1 MVFAYALPILHQMS
15 QQTHKERTRNACHSV
30 LQQNRA
36 RNFGHFRTFSDVFG
50 EFSANFRRTA
60 FPTSCIGTR
69 KQSKMNTICDWE
81 ESPKASPPS
90 VFGRK
95 RRELNCPPNQW
106 EKARCV
112 LRDGQKCKMPIRRF
126 GAESAPACASMP
138 NKRTIFPYFADE
150 SLRFRNRIGL
160 MCE

>member
-1 MVFAYALPILHQMS
+1 MS
-15 QQTHKERTRNACHSV
+15 FGVAAKQSPEF
-30 LQQNRA
+30 RA
-36 RNFGHFRTFSDVFG
+36 FSDIVGHFRRILG

-81 ESPKASPPS
+81 ESPKPSPPS

-106 EKARCV
+106 EKARYV
-112 LRDGQKCKMPIRRF
+112 LRDGQKCKMPMRRF
-126 GAESAPACASMP
+126 GAESAPPAPPCPISARYSRILRMKACASE
-138 NKRTIFPYFADE
+138 IA
-150 SLRFRNRIGL
+150 LV
-160 MCE
+160 